1 MVRTRNAEKR
11 HKVATVE
18 LALFNTD
25 VVCLLSALL
34 DAQDLCQMSLTCKA
48 LGGKRADSHNG
59 LSLVEEAARQLFE
72 CATEWERS
80 CLPKYEGEGWIEL
93 YHHLLMLRSKLT
105 FDQLLGINIQYGA
118 DQSIVRAYPGHWTK
132 SSALCSNHVMRSGR
146 HFAYFTALLAGNGWS
161 IGLVR
166 PVQLNRSDFDSPT
179 TSRFCEY
186 LIGQRTERWSDSSV
200 HCCGL
205 NCYGKFITYTCNQNQ
220 TTRKIDRFRSGATFG
235 LLLDLNEGTLTVY
248 QTGQRLAKLKDG
260 LAGEY
265 CWYAAVLSASI
276 AVKRG
281 LAPFD

>member
-1 MVRTRNAEKR
+1 
-11 HKVATVE
+11 
-18 LALFNTD
+18 
-25 VVCLLSALL
+25 
-34 DAQDLCQMSLTCKA
+34 A
-48 LGGKRADSHNG
+48 LGGKQAAHNG
-59 LSLVEEAARQLFE
+59 LSLVEDAARQQLE

-80 CLPKYEGEGWIEL
+80 CLPKYDDEGWIEL

-186 LIGQRTERWSDSSV
+186 LIGQKNGE
-200 HCCGL
+200 
-205 NCYGKFITYTCNQNQ
+205 
-220 TTRKIDRFRSGATFG
+220 IDRFRSGATFG
-235 LLLDLNEGTLTVY
+235 LLLDLKRRDANSIPDWAKVSETERWAGGRVLLVCSSLECFHRCQAGFGSLRLISNGAKDTEELTACNATPNIQGAEWFYPTQV
-248 QTGQRLAKLKDG
+248 
-260 LAGEY
+260 
-265 CWYAAVLSASI
+265 
-276 AVKRG
+276 
-281 LAPFD
+281 